1 MAARDE
7 DSRGSLPDDSLG
19 REEFSDFSLILKNG
33 QELKCHKVK
42 LAEVSPFFRTMFRQ
56 DCLETQNNHMKVT
69 EFEPETVASFLDYIY
84 ADLDLAKDQDLHNM
98 KFDKKRLTPE
108 LLRMCHMYQVK
119 NLQEWCARHLLKC
132 IEDANV
138 VDIWRTSEKIGD
150 DQLRRAALDLLGKK
164 GNKLQDVPGLEESL
178 ESPQLAKSLV
188 NHMSHQDDV
197 ITITI

>member
-56 DCLETQNNHMKVT
+56 DCLETQNNQMKVT

-84 ADLDLAKDQDLHNM
+84 ADLDLANDQD
-98 KFDKKRLTPE
+98 
-108 LLRMCHMYQVK
+108 V
-119 NLQEWCARHLLKC
+119 LQ
-132 IEDANV
+132 
-138 VDIWRTSEKIGD
+138 
-150 DQLRRAALDLLGKK
+150 
-164 GNKLQDVPGLEESL
+164 
-178 ESPQLAKSLV
+178 
-188 NHMSHQDDV
+188 
-197 ITITI
+197 